1 MDLLEYINSQ
11 KNTMLPMHMPG
22 HKRNTALAPYL
33 AKLSADC
40 DMTEIEGLDNLH
52 DAEGILREGMEK
64 TSSLWGSRRA
74 FWLVNGSTCG
84 ILAGIWAAVPEGGKV
99 IVARNCHHSVYNGLL
114 LRHADA
120 VYLMPDID
128 AHTGIFD
135 ALKPESIAAAL
146 DQNPDT
152 KLVVLTSPTY
162 EGVISDIEAI
172 CRIAHEKA
180 IPVLVDE
187 AHGSHLGFGCGFP
200 KGAISCGADIVIH
213 SLHKTLP
220 SLTQTAVLH
229 LSGKL
234 IGNHDVEKALSIFET
249 SSPSYLLMASISGCT
264 ALMEEKRKELLQLW
278 QTNLQ
283 QFYYKTK
290 DLQNLYFFDSF
301 RPRDP
306 SKLVIC
312 TNRTNISGAQLA
324 ELLRR
329 NYHIEIEMVSMHYI
343 VAMTGMGDTTESIQT
358 FADALTAID
367 TTAYQDIKAP
377 LTPPLIPRQAMP
389 HGEAIKRRHEPVAL
403 SQAAGRV
410 SAETVFAYPPGI
422 PLLLPGEVITLSTIR
437 LFQQYEAYGIRL
449 KSTYGLIP
457 QKIMVT
463 AG

>member
-1 MDLLEYINSQ
+1 MDLLEYMNSK
-11 KNTMLPMHMPG
+11 KNMMLPMHMPG

-33 AKLSADC
+33 EKLSADC

-52 DAEGILREGMEK
+52 DAAGILREGMEK

-84 ILAGIWAAVPEGGKV
+84 ILAGIWAAIPEEGKV
-99 IVARNCHHSVYNGLL
+99 IVARNCHQSVYNGLL
-114 LRHADA
+114 LRHANA

-128 AHTGIFD
+128 AHTGIFS

-146 DQNPDT
+146 EQNPDT

-162 EGVISDIEAI
+162 EGIISDIGAI

-229 LSGKL
+229 LNGEL
-234 IGNHDVEKALSIFET
+234 VGDHDIEKALSIFET

-264 ALMEEKRKELLQLW
+264 ALMEKKGQELLQLW
-278 QTNLQ
+278 RTNLQ
-283 QFYYKTK
+283 QFYQKTEK
-290 DLQNLYFFDSF
+290 LENLYLFNGS

-312 TNRTNISGAQLA
+312 TDRTNIAGAQLA
-324 ELLRR
+324 GLLRR
-329 NYHIEIEMVSMHYI
+329 NYHIEIEMASMHYI
-343 VAMTGMGDTTESIQT
+343 VAMTGMGDTAESIQT
-358 FADALTAID
+358 FADALTSID
-367 TTAYQDIKAP
+367 AKAHRDAKSP
-377 LTPPLIPRQAMP
+377 LAPPLIPRQAMTY
-389 HGEAIKRRHEPVAL
+389 GEALKRRHEPVAL
-403 SQAAGRV
+403 SQAVGRV

-422 PLLLPGEVITLSTIR
+422 PLLLPGEVITPPDIR
-437 LFQQYEAYGIRL
+437 LFQQYEARGIHL

-463 AG
+463 DG